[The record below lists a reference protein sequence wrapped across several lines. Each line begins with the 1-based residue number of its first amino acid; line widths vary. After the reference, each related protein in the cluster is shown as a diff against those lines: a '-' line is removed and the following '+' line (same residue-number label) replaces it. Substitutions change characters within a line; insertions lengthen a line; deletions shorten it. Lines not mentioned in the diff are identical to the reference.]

1 MTERGAGQNFPFHS
15 LFWLSS
21 GSRSGTRVEYS
32 GGTFRISD
40 LPPVR
45 GMEKISPCP
54 CPSQSVFL
62 VSSFLLLF
70 LINGG
75 RLTK

>member
-1 MTERGAGQNFPFHS
+1 MTERGAGRNFPFLS

-21 GSRSGTRVEYS
+21 GCRSGTRVEYS

-40 LPPVR
+40 LPQ
-45 GMEKISPCP
+45 SLT
-54 CPSQSVFL
+54 SQSVFL
-62 VSSFLLLF
+62 VSSFLF
-70 LINGG
+70 LILIIGG